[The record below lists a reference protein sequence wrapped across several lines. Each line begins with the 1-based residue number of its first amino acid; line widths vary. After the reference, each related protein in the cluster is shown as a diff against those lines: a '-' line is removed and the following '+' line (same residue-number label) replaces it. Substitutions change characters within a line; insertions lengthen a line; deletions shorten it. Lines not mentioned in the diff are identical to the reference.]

1 MFMLTGTVL
10 EVQDMM
16 RIMMMMMLMMMI
28 DPHSLLDLHSYCVIY

>member
-16 RIMMMMMLMMMI
+16 RIMMMMMMI

>member
-28 DPHSLLDLHSYCVIY
+28 DPHSLLDLHSYV